1 VRRRNN
7 DHRAKATVQKKTLDV
22 ASHLFENVR
31 TIFGCQLKIYFRARD
46 LKPQR
51 RRSMPIT
58 AKQRRVYEFI
68 KGYIGSNEEPPTI
81 AEIGRHFQISSS
93 ASVHGILSALE
104 REGLI
109 KRTPNISRGI
119 EIVKQTANGD
129 EDRGEIPL
137 LGTVAAGQPIE
148 AILSHDTLSVPTDM
162 QGHGR
167 TFALRVRGDSMI
179 DENIQDGDFIVVTSQ
194 KTADNG
200 QVVVALIDGN
210 YATVKKFYR
219 EPDFIRLEPANPQF
233 KPIFIKTPERIQ
245 IQGVVTGLIRKYVS
259 QQALSELTH

>member
-1 VRRRNN
+1 
-7 DHRAKATVQKKTLDV
+7 
-22 ASHLFENVR
+22 
-31 TIFGCQLKIYFRARD
+31 
-46 LKPQR
+46 
-51 RRSMPIT
+51 MPIT

-68 KGYIGSNEEPPTI
+68 RRYIDSNHEPPTI
-81 AEIGRHFQISSS
+81 AEIGRQFQMSSS
-93 ASVHGILSALE
+93 ASVHAILVALE

-109 KRTPNISRGI
+109 KRIPNVSRGI
-119 EIVKQTANGD
+119 EIVQQKGGGD
-129 EDRGEIPL
+129 DDDSEIPL

-148 AILSHDTLSVPTDM
+148 AILSHDTISVPKDL
-162 QGHGR
+162 QGRGR

-179 DENIQDGDFIVVTSQ
+179 EENIQDGDIIIVASQ

-219 EPDFIRLEPANPQF
+219 EPEFIRLEPANPQF

-245 IQGVVTGLIRKYVS
+245 IQGVVRGLIRKYAT
-259 QQALSELTH
+259 Q